1 MSRKEDLEENIN
13 YLKSQIYDLKCKIHD
28 QEYKNDGYREELRVI
43 QTQIND
49 YHERNYNEWI
59 SNQNEWIDD
68 LGEYA
73 KERGEYWDNRQQ
85 IRFYDKELKEVP
97 LNNLKEGERLVYN
110 YKRELTDL
118 CDQLRRHEDELGR
131 ARSADDEAYSYEGG
145 PELEEDDYAAGDDN
159 EDDYDEDEDDYETNN
174 VVRPRP
180 DTKQP
185 LKIVIR
191 PSVKK
196 DAYTSRRQALQ
207 EYAQKSKKSYS
218 ELPAVSGGYKAAVGD
233 TVYDYRNEDDLVI
246 TSRKG
251 VPGIDDFKAILQA
264 ERQLGRTVLPLGKI
278 ESPEYRARLVVAC
291 DDVGIKPVGDIRVKE
306 SDLGKLGI
314 FTRVKYQKFIERLDK
329 SVAAARA
336 SLAAMNKK
344 SR

>member
-1 MSRKEDLEENIN
+1 MSRKEDLENKISYLENRIDN
-13 YLKSQIYDLKCKIHD
+13 LKRMIGD

-97 LNNLKEGERLVYN
+97 LNNLKEGERLVRS
-110 YKRELTDL
+110 YKRELAGLHDEL
-118 CDQLRRHEDELGR
+118 HRCEDELGR
-131 ARSADDEAYSYEGG
+131 ARSVDDEAYSYEGG

-159 EDDYDEDEDDYETNN
+159 EDNYDEDEDDYETNN

-233 TVYDYRNEDDLVI
+233 TIYDYRNEDDLVI